1 MGPIVPRNPAGTT
14 QGTRHPSGA
23 PPFCETDFTYQ
34 QDQHVTHPKVS
45 GTYFTVPIPGTYSQL
60 WRFHC
65 STHGE
70 FSMVSPESEFSMVS
84 PEF

>member
-1 MGPIVPRNPAGTT
+1 MHGANRAEEPGGNYAGDAASV
-14 QGTRHPSGA
+14 RR

-70 FSMVSPESEFSMVS
+70 FSMVSPEF
-84 PEF
+84 